1 MSDGRSTERRA
12 IATLLACISIYYF
25 WVIAFGPVGPEPIP
39 EDQLE
44 QVLLGDPASGEETPT
59 EQPDNP
65 STPAVATTQDAPAVA
80 EFQKEVYPI
89 SFCGMEGSVS
99 SLGGGITNV
108 KLVNEKDAFQV
119 TPIYSWLLG
128 KLTGSIE
135 GPYSPYGE
143 TPGPVTLVSP
153 TGEALALSSGVMF
166 DRTPLTRVSATDDSL
181 VLEGR
186 TNEGLKVRLSYEESN
201 DASCQIGY
209 RVSWTNDTPAAVQ
222 VPRYISM
229 TDTLG
234 DDGTG
239 MMSRY
244 NNVRRL
250 HAHVDNDIHSA
261 LAEVEEDEWL
271 EGPVN
276 WMGMS
281 DRYFGLLL
289 NLENQPGSL
298 ALTSHGEDV
307 RVTGPVYRRATTI
320 EAGATDTLS
329 VMLYAGELEMEHLTS
344 IDETYG
350 DIIDFGWFS
359 FFAMAL
365 FWIMKGC
372 YALTG
377 SWGLAIILLT
387 VLVKIVFFPLTQ
399 KAYRSGQAMQAVQP
413 KISELRE
420 KYKNDND
427 TLNKEMMKLF
437 KENNVNPL
445 GGCLPSLVQLPVFVA
460 LYNVLLS
467 VVELYHTKFLYIQD
481 LSSVDPYC
489 IMPAIVVVMMVVQQQ
504 FTPMGNMDPAQARMM
519 KLLPLVFGFFF
530 FIFPAGLV
538 LYIFVNMALSIAQMW
553 WIKRQFKEKGQ
564 AEAVA

>member
-1 MSDGRSTERRA
+1 M
-12 IATLLACISIYYF
+12 
-25 WVIAFGPVGPEPIP
+25 GPEPIP

-44 QVLLGDPASGEETPT
+44 QVLLGDAPQREL
-59 EQPDNP
+59 
-65 STPAVATTQDAPAVA
+65 TQDVADGAEPSPTAEVDAPEAPAPVA
-80 EFQKEVYPI
+80 MIQNETYDV
-89 SFCGMEGSVS
+89 SFCGLQGEVS
-99 SLGGGITNV
+99 SLGGGMTNV
-108 KLVNEKDAFQV
+108 QLVDEKDAYQV

-128 KLTGSIE
+128 KLTGTME
-135 GPYSPYGE
+135 GPYSPYGD
-143 TPGPVTLVSP
+143 TPGPITLVSP
-153 TGEALALSSGVMF
+153 AGEALSLSSGEMF
-166 DRTPLTRVSATDDSL
+166 EKTPLVRVPSMDGTL

-186 TNEGLKVRLSYEESN
+186 TAEGLKVRQSYKEVNE
-201 DASCQIGY
+201 ASCQIAY
-209 RVSWTNDTPAAVQ
+209 SVSWTNETAAPLL
-222 VPRYISM
+222 VPRFISM
-229 TDTLG
+229 TDMLG

-261 LAEVEEDEWL
+261 LEEVEELEWL
-271 EGPVN
+271 DGSVN
-276 WMGMS
+276 WMGIS

-289 NLENQPGSL
+289 NLANQPGAL
-298 ALTSHGEDV
+298 ALTSYGEEDA
-307 RVTGPVYRRATTI
+307 RLTGPVYRRSTTI
-320 EAGATDTLS
+320 EPGATDTLS
-329 VMLYAGELEMEHLTS
+329 VMLYAGELEMELLTS

-359 FFAMAL
+359 FFAMGL

-372 YALTG
+372 YSLTG

-399 KAYRSGQAMQAVQP
+399 KAYHSGQAMQAIQP
-413 KISELRE
+413 KITELRE

-427 TLNKEMMKLF
+427 KLNKEMMALF
-437 KENNVNPL
+437 KDNGVNPL
-445 GGCLPSLVQLPVFVA
+445 GGCLPSLVQLPVFIA

-467 VVELYHTKFLYIQD
+467 VVELYHTEFLYIQD